1 MWSTK
6 RSLGHD
12 TIVLCIIIV
21 APRPDTYDFLAAYF
35 PVLAPWANQLNLLTR
50 SMSQASIVV
59 VKPPARGTKP
69 TLPMTVISRIVLIMW
84 RPQSLLRAGRGL
96 ATSRPAHGA
105 AYVVKTQGDLNG
117 MTTYTS
123 ISNTLVAV
131 GAKPFASTIQALRD
145 NPIAIG
151 EADSSVP
158 AGLLPTV
165 HLGTITTT
173 SGSSQTLSGLDLTPY
188 KFLRAV
194 WDGVS
199 HNAGG
204 FNEQSFLFGGVFL
217 ATFQGAATARGFCE
231 IDLSDGTIFSLLANA
246 GNSTGNVG
254 TAQVNAGTSS
264 IVNASTSVTISVS
277 GNSFD
282 AGSVRIYGMK

>member
-117 MTTYTS
+117 MTTYTA

-158 AGLLPTV
+158 ADLLPTV
-165 HLGTITTT
+165 HLGTINTT
-173 SGSSQTLSGLDLTPY
+173 SGSTQTITGLSLAPY
-188 KFLRAV
+188 KFLFAV
-194 WDGVS
+194 FNGVT
-199 HNAGG
+199 HNQPTFTRTISFAGVQVSNTVG
-204 FNEQSFLFGGVFL
+204 SAQNGLIQ
-217 ATFQGAATARGFCE
+217 
-231 IDLSDGTIFSLLANA
+231 IDLNTGRGSSVI
-246 GNSTGNVG
+246 STV
-254 TAQVNAGTSS
+254 S
-264 IVNASTSVTISVS
+264 STSALGADFSVTDATTSISVS
-277 GNSFD
+277 TTSAVFS
-282 AGSVRIYGMK
+282 AGSVRLYGAK